1 MRKPLSPLK
10 AVAKKYQQKATYS
23 ATSGL
28 YTLMWGEK
36 PKRGR
41 KKKSWFEIENWFVV
55 LNRILKLK
63 IDLDCVLTT
72 QKKKHK
78 SKKIFSRNT
87 PPSYKVLTRLFSE
100 SIPALLSLFCGTQDP
115 IPHKH
120 PGKRCS
126 ARWR

>member
-41 KKKSWFEIENWFVV
+41 KKKYEPYVYSLINFTFVGSFTHFLLRAIFIV
-55 LNRILKLK
+55 L
-63 IDLDCVLTT
+63 
-72 QKKKHK
+72 
-78 SKKIFSRNT
+78 
-87 PPSYKVLTRLFSE
+87 PS
-100 SIPALLSLFCGTQDP
+100 FCW
-115 IPHKH
+115 
-120 PGKRCS
+120 S
-126 ARWR
+126 S

>member
-41 KKKSWFEIENWFVV
+41 KKKSWFEIIV
-55 LNRILKLK
+55 LFCDLRLK
-63 IDLDCVLTT
+63 IDY
-72 QKKKHK
+72 
-78 SKKIFSRNT
+78 SKFK
-87 PPSYKVLTRLFSE
+87 LFFV
-100 SIPALLSLFCGTQDP
+100 IWNWKL
-115 IPHKH
+115 I
-120 PGKRCS
+120 
-126 ARWR
+126 

>member
-41 KKKSWFEIENWFVV
+41 KKSRDLKPKIDLLFFKPYSEIEN
-55 LNRILKLK
+55 
-63 IDLDCVLTT
+63 
-72 QKKKHK
+72 
-78 SKKIFSRNT
+78 
-87 PPSYKVLTRLFSE
+87 
-100 SIPALLSLFCGTQDP
+100 
-115 IPHKH
+115 
-120 PGKRCS
+120 
-126 ARWR
+126 

>member
-41 KKKSWFEIENWFVV
+41 KKKSWFKIIILFRN
-55 LNRILKLK
+55 LKLK
-63 IDLDCVLTT
+63 IDL
-72 QKKKHK
+72 
-78 SKKIFSRNT
+78 
-87 PPSYKVLTRLFSE
+87 
-100 SIPALLSLFCGTQDP
+100 
-115 IPHKH
+115 
-120 PGKRCS
+120 
-126 ARWR
+126 

>member
-28 YTLMWGEK
+28 YTLMWDEK

-55 LNRILKLK
+55 LNRISEIENWFIVLNRNLKLK
-63 IDLDCVLTT
+63 IDL
-72 QKKKHK
+72 
-78 SKKIFSRNT
+78 F
-87 PPSYKVLTRLFSE
+87 
-100 SIPALLSLFCGTQDP
+100 
-115 IPHKH
+115 
-120 PGKRCS
+120 
-126 ARWR
+126 

>member
-41 KKKSWFEIENWFVV
+41 KKKSWFKIIILF
-55 LNRILKLK
+55 RDLKLK
-63 IDLDCVLTT
+63 IDY
-72 QKKKHK
+72 
-78 SKKIFSRNT
+78 SKFK
-87 PPSYKVLTRLFSE
+87 LFFV
-100 SIPALLSLFCGTQDP
+100 I
-115 IPHKH
+115 
-120 PGKRCS
+120 
-126 ARWR
+126 WN